1 MDDAKIEH
9 GEKSFKDIIND
20 IDNGRLKLP
29 PFQRGYVWNSE
40 QIIDLLDSIYNY
52 YPIGSF
58 ILWETKEQLSASRNI
73 AGYILPNVDPDWPFY
88 YVLDGQQ
95 RISTIYALFSE
106 NVNLD
111 NNDDYSPEAEIFD
124 IYYDISRGKFIH
136 KSEIHEYL
144 GHQNQQLTFID
155 DKKIYEREE
164 NFFRLKDLM
173 SKNFRSLT
181 RNFSHHETSKLDDL
195 YNKFHDYPL
204 PCIYIKRVPKNEVAY
219 MFQKIN
225 ASGTSLDILDLL
237 VAWTWS
243 EDFHL
248 GEEIKTIQERF
259 ESDGFS
265 LSWRTLLQFLSGIIF
280 EKVDNK
286 AILALD
292 KNTVKNNLPKL
303 IEGLERSFDYLCSKL
318 NIHSSD
324 FIPQIHNLVG
334 LCYFFANLKRTGP
347 NNSHSSFLIK
357 WFWSTSIS
365 SWYRDSTSKK
375 KAEDIIFMKS
385 LISKD
390 IGDLEKF
397 SFRIK
402 KGFLKNQQ
410 FNHKVPIT
418 RTILLLLAE
427 NNPNDLLNG
436 QPIIISRTLSKYNRK
451 ECHHIFPKE
460 YLKRKSF
467 TEKIANNICNICLLP
482 SSINRDISYDPSSK
496 YLLNNNN
503 QQDLFKSP
511 KASNEIDLKSILDS
525 NLLPNDIE
533 IYEKNLYE
541 KFLDEREDILMQR
554 YNNKFKE

>member
-20 IDNGRLKLP
+20 IDNGRLKPP

-124 IYYDISRGKFIH
+124 IYYDISRGKFVH

-265 LSWRTLLQFLSGIIF
+265 LSWRTLLQCLSGIIF
-280 EKVDNK
+280 EKVDFSSNPDFVFENDPAFTAK
-286 AILALD
+286 QLFD
-292 KNTVKNNLPKL
+292 EEGNTVFVNSFVECEHYVTGGWGFSPLKNNEVQMLDMML
-303 IEGLERSFDYLCSKL
+303 YVVVALLVFTYSK
-318 NIHSSD
+318 N
-324 FIPQIHNLVG
+324 FV
-334 LCYFFANLKRTGP
+334 K
-347 NNSHSSFLIK
+347 SFL
-357 WFWSTSIS
+357 
-365 SWYRDSTSKK
+365 KK
-375 KAEDIIFMKS
+375 
-385 LISKD
+385 
-390 IGDLEKF
+390 
-397 SFRIK
+397 
-402 KGFLKNQQ
+402 
-410 FNHKVPIT
+410 
-418 RTILLLLAE
+418 
-427 NNPNDLLNG
+427 
-436 QPIIISRTLSKYNRK
+436 
-451 ECHHIFPKE
+451 
-460 YLKRKSF
+460 
-467 TEKIANNICNICLLP
+467 
-482 SSINRDISYDPSSK
+482 
-496 YLLNNNN
+496 
-503 QQDLFKSP
+503 
-511 KASNEIDLKSILDS
+511 
-525 NLLPNDIE
+525 
-533 IYEKNLYE
+533 
-541 KFLDEREDILMQR
+541 
-554 YNNKFKE
+554 